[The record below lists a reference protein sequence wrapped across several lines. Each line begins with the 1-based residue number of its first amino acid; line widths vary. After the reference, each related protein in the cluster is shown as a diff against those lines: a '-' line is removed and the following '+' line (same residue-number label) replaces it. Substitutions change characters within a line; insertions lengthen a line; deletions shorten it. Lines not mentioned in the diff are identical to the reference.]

1 MPSSALLDVV
11 ATMTTSRAPA
21 IGARGRRATPKVT
34 TRASASAPSR
44 ARDARRRATSRI
56 ATRDDVPR
64 RARRR
69 AARARATATDVAIAT
84 ATSNAADPV
93 VGVAFGVAAALLVVI
108 TGGMAYVALGEAL
121 DRGEEA
127 RAREEDARR
136 ARATAANARR
146 FARRDKATRMTPSQ
160 RAAMETGGGD
170 ARANA
175 SGTSANRRA
184 RRRATRAG
192 EGEA

>member
-1 MPSSALLDVV
+1 
-11 ATMTTSRAPA
+11 MTTSRAPA
-21 IGARGRRATPKVT
+21 IGARGRRATPRAT
-34 TRASASAPSR
+34 PRASALAPSR

-108 TGGMAYVALGEAL
+108 TGGMAYVALGDAL

-127 RAREEDARR
+127 RAREEDARLE
-136 ARATAANARR
+136 RATAANARR
-146 FARRDKATRMTPSQ
+146 FARRDRATRMTPSQ
-160 RAAMETGGGD
+160 RAAMETGRGD
-170 ARANA
+170 ARARA